1 MSYALTAE
9 TYAQI
14 PETSM
19 PPLSV
24 KTELSL
30 YSSGS
35 TVKISGIVKSLN
47 ENFEQPVIIRILD
60 NNGNIVSIGQTM
72 PAADGSFSFNT
83 KAGGTWK
90 TPGEYHVLV
99 NYGAQK
105 ANNTF
110 EFITGVP
117 TPSPPPPPP
126 LQCEPNQI
134 LVNDKCVDKQLE
146 CDPNQILI
154 NGICIDKEPYEQPIV
169 CGPGSTLVDGKC
181 LVIRDPNESDGCLIA
196 TASFG
201 SELAP
206 QVQMLREIRDNV
218 VLTTYSGTLFM
229 NGFNAIYYSFSPT
242 IAELENENPIF
253 KEAVKAFITPM
264 ISSLNIMSFVDQSSE
279 IQVVVFGLSVIA
291 LNIGMY
297 IVAPITVIYKLKN
310 YFKSRWQNFLLKMKF
325 TSKIE

>member
-1 MSYALTAE
+1 MNKINSIGLIFLVFIIMSYALTAE

-19 PPLSV
+19 PPLFV

-35 TVKISGIVKSLN
+35 TVNISGIVKSLN

-60 NNGNIVSIGQTM
+60 DNGNIVSIGQTM

-110 EFITGVP
+110 EFITEVP

-126 LQCEPNQI
+126 PKCDPNQI
-134 LVNDKCVDKQLE
+134 LVNDKCVDEKLE
-146 CDPNQILI
+146 CDPNQILV
-154 NGICIDKEPYEQPIV
+154 NGICIDNEPYEQTIV

-181 LVIRDPNESDGCLIA
+181 VVIRDPNESGGCLIA

-229 NGFNAIYYSFSPT
+229 NGFNAIYYSFSPA
-242 IAELENENPIF
+242 IADLERQNPIF

-264 ISSLNIMSFVDQSSE
+264 ISTLSILTLAEEGSE
-279 IQVVVFGLSVIA
+279 SQVLGLGISVIA
-291 LNIGMY
+291 LNLGMY
-297 IVAPITVIYKLKN
+297 VAAPTVLIYQINKVK
-310 YFKSRWQNFLLKMKF
+310 K
-325 TSKIE
+325 